1 MKLKRLLMVV
11 LGCLICAFAFNV
23 FLSPYEVMP
32 GGVSGIAIIFKKV
45 FALEESM
52 TIFLLSIMILIISLI
67 MLGVKSTARSVL
79 GSLLYPLFV
88 YLTSLV
94 LVHFDLTIDNRLLA
108 SIVGGITMGIGVGIV
123 YKVGY
128 TTGGVDIIAKIFN
141 KYFHMSLGT
150 ATFLID
156 SIITICG
163 AFIFG
168 FEILIYSIITIYIIS
183 LMIDKVI
190 LGFFG
195 NKSFYIIT
203 SKPNEIKEFILN
215 ELGHG
220 ATVMNGKGA
229 YSNEKRSVIL
239 SVIPTSDYYKLKDGL
254 TDIDNNAFFVACDS
268 YEVGGGK

>member
-1 MKLKRLLMVV
+1 
-11 LGCLICAFAFNV
+11 
-23 FLSPYEVMP
+23 
-32 GGVSGIAIIFKKV
+32 
-45 FALEESM
+45 
-52 TIFLLSIMILIISLI
+52 
-67 MLGVKSTARSVL
+67 
-79 GSLLYPLFV
+79 
-88 YLTSLV
+88 
-94 LVHFDLTIDNRLLA
+94 
-108 SIVGGITMGIGVGIV
+108 
-123 YKVGY
+123 
-128 TTGGVDIIAKIFN
+128 
-141 KYFHMSLGT
+141 MSLGT

-220 ATVMNGKGA
+220 ATIMNGKGA

-254 TDIDNNAFFVACDS
+254 TDIDNDAFFVACDS